1 MTLKD
6 CYRISLHTIKE
17 NRYRSILTVIIST
30 FLSFLIMGMMSLA
43 ISFSKNGNEVIAQA
57 YFDENS
63 VVSVTYSNSQ
73 ILRAGQQGLFKEKH
87 YENFSKTVEDHK
99 DVVDYVLYYPNVVN
113 WFTFTDPNYPVYGGI
128 NIIEGRN
135 IQKSEARN
143 EAIVSKKYA
152 DDHGVK
158 IGSTYQNTSSMSY
171 ISESGSRM
179 RENVDLE
186 YTVVGIYD
194 YVEDTTVLFNG
205 TEQSFSYNYI
215 IADIGVCFNL
225 ENNYF
230 YISSTEL
237 CHYNQTKDKSAIRTI
252 NRLKDLRNETSRLLP
267 QSVTLKMDMLGFVSE
282 VYHDG
287 ASCGVCDVY
296 DQNQLLRLII
306 SLSAIG
312 FSILLSLMSVG
323 SLANSVMIS
332 IDSSKKF
339 IGLLK
344 ALGMKGKSLKLV
356 VILESITLITVGVLL
371 GYLLLFILNNP
382 MTAIIRAI
390 MNSAYGEYVAMI
402 GFNSVIYWPFY
413 IFAGTLVLFLLLTFI
428 FSRGSLHKIAKMEPI
443 AVINEVS

>member
-1 MTLKD
+1 MTFKD

-57 YFDENS
+57 YFVENS
-63 VVSVTYSNSQ
+63 MVSVDYSNPQ
-73 ILRAGQQGLFKEKH
+73 VIRAGQQGLFKEKH
-87 YENFSKTVEDHK
+87 FDNFNKALKDHE
-99 DVVDYVLYYPNVVN
+99 DVVDYVIYRPNVVN
-113 WFTFTDPNYPVYGGI
+113 WFTFTDPNYPVYAGI
-128 NIIEGRN
+128 NIVEGRN
-135 IQKSEARN
+135 IQSSEARN
-143 EAIVSKKYA
+143 EAIVSKYYA
-152 DDHGVK
+152 DEYGAQ
-158 IGSTYQNTSSMSY
+158 IGKTYTKTSAMSY
-171 ISESGSRM
+171 IGEDGRNT
-179 RENVDLE
+179 RENVDLTF
-186 YTVVGIYD
+186 TVVGIYD
-194 YVEDTTVLFNG
+194 YIEDFTMLSNGSETTP
-205 TEQSFSYNYI
+205 QYNYV

-225 ENNYF
+225 ESDYL
-230 YISSTEL
+230 YISSASL
-237 CHYNQTKDKSAIRTI
+237 CHYNETKDKAAIRTI
-252 NRLKDLRNETSRLLP
+252 NKLKALRNDINHFLP
-267 QSVTLKMDMLGFVSE
+267 QSVTIRMDMLGFIS
-282 VYHDG
+282 YIYND
-287 ASCGVCDVY
+287 AAICSVCDVY

-306 SLSAIG
+306 TLSAIG

-371 GYLLLFILNNP
+371 GYLLLFILTNP
-382 MTAIIRAI
+382 MTTIIRAI

-402 GFNSVIYWPFY
+402 GFNAAIYLPFY
-413 IFAGTLVLFLLLTFI
+413 VFAGTLALFLLLTFI